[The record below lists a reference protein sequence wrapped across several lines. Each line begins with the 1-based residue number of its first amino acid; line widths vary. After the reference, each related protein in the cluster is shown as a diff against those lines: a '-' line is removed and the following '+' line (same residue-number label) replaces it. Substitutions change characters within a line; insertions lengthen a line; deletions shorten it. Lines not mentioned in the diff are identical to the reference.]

1 MYDVQVRE
9 PRKDGM
15 AIITKVREWK
25 NLFPSYNQIELAES
39 KGKQLISE
47 GKHKAEDVR
56 IVTTVATFQSTI
68 QVKMV
73 LDIDEHDDEDPEEE
87 PGE

>member
-9 PRKDGM
+9 PRKEGIS
-15 AIITKVREWK
+15 IITKAREWK
-25 NLFPSYNQIELAES
+25 NLFPSYNTIDNAES

-73 LDIDEHDDEDPEEE
+73 LAMDEHDDEDPEEE